1 MTEFLQSEKGRNWVM
16 GLAPVRDSFEI
27 TAHAAQAAITSFISL
42 EIMIKQNTS
51 EQGGLG

>member
-1 MTEFLQSEKGRNWVM
+1 MTEFMQLEEGRNRVR
-16 GLAPVRDSFEI
+16 GLAPVRDSFVI
-27 TAHAAQAAITSFISL
+27 TAHAAPAAIASFISL